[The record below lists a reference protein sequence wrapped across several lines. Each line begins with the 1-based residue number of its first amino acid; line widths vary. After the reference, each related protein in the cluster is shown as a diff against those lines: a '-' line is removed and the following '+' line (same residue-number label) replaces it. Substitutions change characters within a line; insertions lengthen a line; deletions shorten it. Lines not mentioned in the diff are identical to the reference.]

1 MFDANYFR
9 SSLPRD
15 VEATGGSPIVEVV
28 LWSGHVHRVR
38 AVIDVGDGLVT
49 LEVYQVKGDLSHER
63 PRYGTADTSHELVR
77 AVVAYESVATI
88 VLDPAP
94 TPTRARSGFGFSSS

>member
-1 MFDANYFR
+1 MLDATYFR

-28 LWSGHVHRVR
+28 LRSGHVHRVR
-38 AVIDVGDGLVT
+38 SVVEAGDAWVT

-63 PRYGTADTSHELVR
+63 PRFGVADTSHELVR
-77 AVVAYESVATI
+77 AVVAYESIASV

-94 TPTRARSGFGFSSS
+94 SQTRARPGFGFSPT